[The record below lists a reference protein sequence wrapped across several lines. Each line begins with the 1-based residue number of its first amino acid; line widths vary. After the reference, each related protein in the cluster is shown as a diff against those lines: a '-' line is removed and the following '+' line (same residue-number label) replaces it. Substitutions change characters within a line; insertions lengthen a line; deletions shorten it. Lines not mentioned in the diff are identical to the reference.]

1 LETRRNMRKILLVT
15 DAWKPQTNGV
25 VTTLTNLVDQAKR
38 NGDTIHVFH
47 PGRCKIR
54 FPMPGYKEIT
64 LGIPMPWTVRKLL
77 NKRKWDHIH
86 IATPEGPI
94 GIAFARTCRRLGI
107 PFSTSCH
114 TKFAEFVHARVPLI
128 PVDFGWKWM
137 RHVYRDSTHI
147 LTTTDSMVQ
156 ELKDRGFTQNIKS
169 WTRGVDRNIFNAV
182 NKQTNTQWPLLVCVS
197 RVSHE
202 KGLDDFCQIELD
214 IPCTKVVVGDG
225 PYRRELEKK
234 YSDVKFVGLK
244 KGQELA
250 KFYQN
255 ADVFVFP
262 SKADT
267 FGVVIIESL
276 ACGTPVAAYPVT
288 GPIDII
294 TPNVNGCMSDNLADA
309 VNKCLT
315 LDRKAV
321 EQSSLDYTWENCYK
335 QFVEILLPAK

>member
-1 LETRRNMRKILLVT
+1 MRKILLIT

-25 VTTLTNLVDQAKR
+25 VTTLTNLVQQAKI

-54 FPMPGYKEIT
+54 FPMPGYAEIT
-64 LGIPMPWTVRKLL
+64 LGIPMPWTLRKLL
-77 NKRKWDHIH
+77 KKRAWDHIH

-94 GIAFARTCRRLGI
+94 GIAFARTCRKLGI

-114 TKFAEFVHARVPLI
+114 TKFAEFVNARLPFI
-128 PVDFGWKWM
+128 SVDIGWRWM

-156 ELKDRGFTQNIKS
+156 ELRDRGFTQDIRS
-169 WTRGVDRNIFNAV
+169 WTRGVDRNVFYPIQKQQN
-182 NKQTNTQWPLLVCVS
+182 NKHPLIVCVS

-202 KGLDDFCQIELD
+202 KGLDDFCSLQLD

-225 PYRRELEKK
+225 PYLKELKQK
-234 YSDVKFVGLK
+234 YPGVSFMGKK
-244 KGQELA
+244 KGAELA
-250 KFYQN
+250 KFYQH

-267 FGVVIIESL
+267 FGVVIVE
-276 ACGTPVAAYPVT
+276 AMATGTPVAAYPVT
-288 GPIDII
+288 GPIDIVQEGV
-294 TPNVNGCMSDNLADA
+294 TGSLNNNLADA
-309 VNKCLT
+309 VSVCLT
-315 LDRKAV
+315 LDRSVV
-321 EQSSLDYTWENCYK
+321 EYNSRQYTWENCYK
-335 QFVEILLPAK
+335 QFIDILLPAK